1 MDSLQDFLRNSPEKE
16 MGSMSDPNT
25 PSGAAEPEGTDGS
38 TPAQPVPPSSDIPP
52 AAAPDG
58 VPPTPP
64 VAPPAPPVPPAQPAA
79 PGYGAPE
86 QPYGQQPY
94 GQQPQQPY
102 GQQPQQP
109 YGQQPQQPYGQ
120 QPYGQQPQQP
130 YGQQPGYGQPTYG
143 QPAPGYAQPYA
154 TAPAG
159 KSPILSILSL
169 VGGIIGII
177 LNFAFGIGALFAVA
191 AVVLGFIG
199 RSKEPQAKGFWLTG
213 IILGFV
219 AIAIAI
225 IFWIVWGI
233 ILANLS
239 TTYRY

>member
-1 MDSLQDFLRNSPEKE
+1 
-16 MGSMSDPNT
+16 MSDPNT
-25 PSGAAEPEGTDGS
+25 PSGAPEPEGTDGS

-64 VAPPAPPVPPAQPAA
+64 VAPPAPPAPPVQPAA
-79 PGYGAPE
+79 PGYGAPQ

-94 GQQPQQPY
+94 GQQPQQPS
-102 GQQPQQP
+102 GQQPQQPYGQQP

-130 YGQQPGYGQPTYG
+130 YGQQPGYGQPAYG

-154 TAPAG
+154 TAPAT

-169 VGGIIGII
+169 VAGIAGIV
-177 LNFAFGIGALFAVA
+177 LNLAFGIGALFGVA
-191 AVVLGFIG
+191 AIVLGFIG
-199 RSKEPQAKGFWLTG
+199 RTKEPHAKGFWLTG

-219 AIAIAI
+219 SVAIAI
-225 IFWIVWGI
+225 IFWIFWGI
-233 ILANLS
+233 FLASLS
-239 TTYRY
+239 NTYRY

>member
-1 MDSLQDFLRNSPEKE
+1 
-16 MGSMSDPNT
+16 MSDPNT

-94 GQQPQQPY
+94 GQQP
-102 GQQPQQP
+102 
-109 YGQQPQQPYGQ
+109 Q